1 MTKEAFDWFEV
12 DAQLV
17 EQDATRISEENKAF
31 LFYGHL
37 VLALY
42 IETN

>member
-1 MTKEAFDWFEV
+1 MTRKAFDWFEV

-31 LFYGHL
+31 
-37 VLALY
+37 
-42 IETN
+42 